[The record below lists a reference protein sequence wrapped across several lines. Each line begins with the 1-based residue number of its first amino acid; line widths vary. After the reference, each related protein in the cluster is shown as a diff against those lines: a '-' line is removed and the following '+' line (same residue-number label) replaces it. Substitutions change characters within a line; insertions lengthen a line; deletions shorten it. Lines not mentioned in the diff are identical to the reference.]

1 ISKER
6 DLMKKSLLL
15 LPVLALAA
23 CDNNKPKYDM
33 TLACEDGAKG
43 TYLVEAKIY
52 ETKADLV
59 ITRLDKE
66 LRHKSNEWLADHLWL
81 YNKLPLIDDKIEI
94 SLSAESAFSEYT
106 DPGHVKLS
114 MSHGNLTGGL
124 GFSLWHAADNNLTV
138 NDGEKI
144 PDGEW
149 MVGTSCH
156 LVVDR
161 KLTDYGDMTP
171 EEIKKMKNCAAYNEI
186 QLSMDT
192 VAPSTAAYVV
202 YDENTGR
209 EMFISKEQMK
219 VITNGVDFNHF
230 VLANIRYYLE
240 DAKHACE
247 IADKLKAYIK
257 EHIDEEGKPIYVAEN
272 MHCAGS
278 DSAETT
284 KIEIYRRYA
293 MVYSGN
299 RTYRLEGS
307 RMTFDDEP
315 TRTYEHDGI
324 DLLAHTSANKTK
336 IGFVFV
342 NHRCFF
348 DETEE
353 DNPAQKKQTKAV
365 DKELIDKIFSWF

>member
-1 ISKER
+1 
-6 DLMKKSLLL
+6 MKRMMFL

-23 CDNNKPKYDM
+23 CDKPKYDM

-43 TYLVEAKIY
+43 QYLVEAKIY
-52 ETKADLV
+52 ETRADLV

-66 LRHKSNEWLADHLWL
+66 LRNKRNEWLADHLWL

-94 SLSAESAFSEYT
+94 SLPAEMAFSDYT

-114 MSHGNLTGGL
+114 MSHSNLTGGL
-124 GFSLWHAADNNLTV
+124 GFSLWHAADNNLTM

-149 MVGTSCH
+149 MVGTPCK

-192 VAPSTAAYVV
+192 VAPGTAAYVV
-202 YDENTGR
+202 YDEDSGR

-219 VITNGVDFNHF
+219 EITKGVEFNHF
-230 VLANIRYYLE
+230 VLQNIRYYLD

-247 IADKLKAYIK
+247 IADRLKAYIK
-257 EHIDEEGKPIYVAEN
+257 EHIDTEGKPIFVAEN
-272 MHCAGS
+272 MRCGNS
-278 DSAETT
+278 DSPETS

-299 RTYRLEGS
+299 RTYRLENTK
-307 RMTFDDEP
+307 MTFDEEP
-315 TRTYEHDGI
+315 TKTYERDGI
-324 DLLAHTSANKTK
+324 DLFVHTSDNKNK
-336 IGFVFV
+336 IGFVYM
-342 NHRCFF
+342 NRRCFF

-365 DKELIDKIFSWF
+365 DREIVDKIFSMF